1 MKTGLKNLMVVLA
14 VAGIANGANATAN
27 LTIYDGVNPL
37 ISINDNGLGD
47 LNAASGELTVST
59 NVGVW
64 SLSISSG
71 ATKPALGSA
80 TNPVMDIVVQ
90 ASSTAAGSLRYV
102 FSDNGFG
109 PASGTLNATV
119 SGHVIS
125 GAASTVDYSVYG
137 DPGNVVGVLT
147 TLLTTTVTIPL
158 PVLTSNSG
166 PLALSTPFSLS
177 EVVQLTASGAS
188 AVSVDASLNV
198 TPIPEP
204 GTAGLTFLG
213 LTLLVAGLARCKRSP
228 HSAN

>member
-177 EVVQLTASGAS
+177 EVVPLTASGAS
-188 AVSVDASLNV
+188 AVSIDASLSV
-198 TPIPEP
+198 IPEP
-204 GTAGLTFLG
+204 STAAFTFLG
-213 LTLLVAGLARCKRSP
+213 LTLLVAGLAHHKRSP
-228 HSAN
+228 